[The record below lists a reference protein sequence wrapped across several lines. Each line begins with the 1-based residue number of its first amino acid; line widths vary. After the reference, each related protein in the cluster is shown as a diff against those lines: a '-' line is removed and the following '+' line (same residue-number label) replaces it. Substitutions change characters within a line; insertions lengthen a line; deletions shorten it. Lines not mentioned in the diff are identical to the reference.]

1 MKKLF
6 TTAFAIMLCAS
17 MASAQRVIDITVEVV
32 SPPAGGT
39 VTDQVPF
46 DMEVKV
52 TNTGPD
58 DMKVGDSLVYFLV
71 IGNQIQNKT
80 ELLTNNLS
88 LFNGASQ
95 NFIVEDIVIQGNQGG
110 TFSLCALVVL
120 IQRTGVDTVR
130 DNVAGGNNVGCNTVT
145 FANPKGLDGLDEFQS
160 TLYPNPVTGDKA
172 IISFES
178 PEVGEASVR
187 VYDLAGKTVAQH
199 SVNVFGGNQEVEI
212 EAGNL
217 KNGVYVYEI
226 KMGETVTRN
235 KFSVNR

>member
-6 TTAFAIMLCAS
+6 TTAFALMLCAS
-17 MASAQRVIDITVEVV
+17 MASAQRLVDITVEVV
-32 SPPAGGT
+32 NPPSGGT

-46 DMEVKV
+46 DMDVKV

-58 DMKVGDSLVYFLV
+58 DIKMGDSLVYFLV

-80 ELLTNNLS
+80 EILTNS
-88 LFNGASQ
+88 KDIPNGSSET
-95 NFIVEDIVIQGNQGG
+95 FTVKDITIQGSQGG
-110 TFSLCALVVL
+110 NFSLCALVVL
-120 IQRTGVDTVR
+120 IQRSGVDTVR
-130 DNVAGGNNVGCNTVT
+130 DNVAGGNNVGCNNVV

-160 TLYPNPVTGDKA
+160 TIYPNPVTGDNA
-172 IISFES
+172 IISFEAA
-178 PEVGEASVR
+178 EVGEASVR
-187 VYDLAGKTVAQH
+187 VYDLAGKVVAQQNV
-199 SVNVFGGNQEVEI
+199 SVFGGNQEVEI
-212 EAGNL
+212 ETANL